1 MARTDVQLLPACR
14 TPSLTGLRQ
23 VKELVLQLRGQ
34 RGGHFPQVELEP
46 IASLDDAIQRACS
59 DSEGSLVLACGF
71 TTQEINEVLKQTT
84 CKTKPCIISQPRD
97 ATERLHIPNA
107 SLFERRT
114 ITRVRSM
121 KEGVR
126 KAMLRIATRH
136 LGELRPIR
144 EPDEF
149 RRYFELRHRVWN
161 GAGYLPKDSPLQA
174 GGWEIDCCDR
184 FSIPLGLFLPDGRLI
199 ACVRLVQEYGKESTE
214 HVKTITALLN
224 QKGDPAAID
233 AFSYKNKPEQPFDIL
248 WEFRGFRD
256 YFASLVR
263 ARTSLAEVSRVA
275 VDPEFRG
282 CGIIE
287 VLVDSLASLA
297 RVEGI
302 DILLLACP
310 EVIKKLYARCGFKQ
324 VPDLVSD
331 RFFDIDRRSVVM
343 DRRLSPK
350 RR

>member
-1 MARTDVQLLPACR
+1 MARSDVQLLPACQTR
-14 TPSLTGLRQ
+14 SPTGLRQ
-23 VKELVLQLRGQ
+23 VKELLLELRGQ

-46 IASLDDAIQRACS
+46 VSSLDDAIQRACR
-59 DSEGSLVLACGF
+59 DTDGSMVLACGF
-71 TTQEINEVLKQTT
+71 TTQEIKEVLKQTA
-84 CKTKPCIISQPRD
+84 CKTEPCIISQPRD
-97 ATERLHIPNA
+97 ATERLHIPSA

-114 ITRVRSM
+114 VTRVRSM
-121 KEGVR
+121 KKGVH
-126 KAMLRIATRH
+126 KAMLRIAARR
-136 LGELRPIR
+136 LGELRPIN

-149 RRYFELRHRVWN
+149 RQYFELRHRVWN
-161 GAGYLPKDSPLQA
+161 GAGYMPTGSLLQT

-184 FSIPLGLFLPDGRLI
+184 FSIPLGLFLPNGRLV

-214 HVKTITALLN
+214 HVRTITALLK
-224 QKGDPAAID
+224 QKGDLAAID

-263 ARTSLAEVSRVA
+263 ARTDLAEVSRVA

-282 CGIIE
+282 DGILE
-287 VLVDSLASLA
+287 VLVDSVVSLA

-310 EVIKKLYARCGFKQ
+310 EAIKKLYARCGFKQ
-324 VPDLVSD
+324 VPDLMSD

-343 DRRLSPK
+343 ERRLSPK